1 LVIRLNFLALK
12 MKKLFKNNKAFT
24 LIELIVVIAI
34 IGIFSSIF
42 LLNYHIIK
50 KRIAVERTASSLV
63 QDIRRAEEF
72 AISAKEEICPD
83 NKPAK
88 SFGIFFGAGG
98 EDTSGRY
105 ILYANCGDESNKKY
119 YEKGVDK
126 VIDIVELPEDIKATL
141 IFDLNGD
148 GKIDGDDCRIIDDE
162 VGNKSCSSP
171 DWCNGADIN
180 RDGKV
185 SIEEA
190 DICFT
195 SEERKN
201 GISIA
206 FEPPNPDV
214 SLYFHIGE
222 ETVDP
227 VEHLQLKVWWK
238 EKENGVI
245 LRKIIEVNKGG
256 NISITEDVKF

>member
-1 LVIRLNFLALK
+1 

-50 KRIAVERTASSLV
+50 KRIAVERTASRLV
-63 QDIRRAEEF
+63 QDIRSAEEF

-98 EDTSGRY
+98 EDNSGRY
-105 ILYANCGDESNKKY
+105 ILYANCGDEDKKY
-119 YEKGVDK
+119 YEEKKEEGEEGDK

-141 IFDLNGD
+141 IFDLDGD
-148 GKIDGDDCRIIDDE
+148 GKIDGDDCDIINKRIDD
-162 VGNKSCSSP
+162 SCSSP
-171 DWCNGADIN
+171 DWCNGADVD
-180 RDGKV
+180 RDGEV
-185 SIEEA
+185 EDEELN
-190 DICFT
+190 ICT

>member
-1 LVIRLNFLALK
+1 
-12 MKKLFKNNKAFT
+12 MEKLFKNNKAFT

-50 KRIAVERTASSLV
+50 KRIAVERTASRLV
-63 QDIRRAEEF
+63 QDIRRVEEF
-72 AISAKEEICPD
+72 AISAKEEICPGED
-83 NKPAK
+83 GKLAK
-88 SFGIFFGAGG
+88 SFGIFFGAGE
-98 EDTSGRY
+98 EDNSAGRY
-105 ILYANCGDESNKKY
+105 ILYANCGDESSKKY
-119 YEKGVDK
+119 YERDVDK

-141 IFDLNGD
+141 IFDLTGD
-148 GKIDGDDCRIIDDE
+148 GKINYDDCDIIDNE
-162 VGNKSCSSP
+162 VGNKSCRSP

-190 DICFT
+190 DICF
-195 SEERKN
+195 SYELGKK
-201 GISIA
+201 GISIV

-214 SLYFHIGE
+214 SLYFHKGAGANS
-222 ETVDP
+222 

-256 NISITEDVKF
+256 NISIAEDVKF